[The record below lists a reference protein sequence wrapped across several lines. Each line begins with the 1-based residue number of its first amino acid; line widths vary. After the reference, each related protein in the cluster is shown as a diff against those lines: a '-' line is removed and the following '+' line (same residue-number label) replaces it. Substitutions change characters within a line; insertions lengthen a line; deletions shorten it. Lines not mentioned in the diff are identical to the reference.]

1 MRVLF
6 VSKPVAPPW
15 NDGSKNLVR
24 DVASH
29 LVRSQATV
37 LVTPGAPAID
47 SAVPGGRVAVDAIY
61 RDAGRFSPALASNAR
76 VFARLL
82 RDRGHD
88 AWHFFFAPNRVS
100 SGAARLA
107 RALRRF
113 GGPVVQTVAS
123 APRDFADSQSL
134 LFGERVIALSAWT
147 RDRLVRGGADARQIV
162 VVPPCAPV
170 PAVPQGAA
178 RRARERLGLPG
189 DAPLVL
195 FPGDYEVSTGART
208 VGEATG
214 AIVRA
219 VPEARIVFAC
229 RPKSK
234 RAAIAKEALAAVL
247 GKNADYTYHVGE
259 VPDMGALVAAS
270 SVVVFPVDDP
280 WGKVDVPLVLIE
292 ALALGVPM
300 VLADGGPLEA
310 VSTARFVAPRNAAAL
325 AREVVHALA
334 HGGDI
339 DGGRALWRA
348 RFSPD
353 VVAAAYDDLYDDVC
367 RAK

>member
-1 MRVLF
+1 MARLRVLF
-6 VSKPVAPPW
+6 VSKPVVPPW

-29 LVRSQATV
+29 LVRARATV
-37 LVTPGAPAID
+37 LVTRGAPPMAHVD
-47 SAVPGGRVAVDAIY
+47 TDAIY

-88 AWHFFFAPNRVS
+88 AWHFFFAPNPAS

-107 RALRRF
+107 RTLRRF
-113 GGPVVQTVAS
+113 GGPVFQTVAS
-123 APRDFADSQSL
+123 APRDFARAPSL
-134 LFGERVIALSAWT
+134 LFGDRVIALSAWT
-147 RDRLVRGGADARQIV
+147 RDKLVHAGVDAGRLVVI
-162 VVPPCAPV
+162 PPCAPAPRV
-170 PAVPQGAA
+170 DEGAT
-178 RRARERLGLPG
+178 RRIRERHGLPL

-208 VGEATG
+208 VAEATA

-219 VPEARIVFAC
+219 VPEARVVFAC
-229 RPKSK
+229 RPKSP
-234 RAAIAKEALAAVL
+234 RAAAARDALQLALGQHAK
-247 GKNADYTYHVGE
+247 YTYHVGE
-259 VPDMGALVAAS
+259 AADMGALVAAA
-270 SVVVFPVDDP
+270 SVIAFPVDDP

-300 VLADGGPLEA
+300 VLATGGALEA
-310 VSTARFVAPRNAAAL
+310 VETARFVPPRDPARL
-325 AREVVHALA
+325 AEEVSRVLKG
-334 HGGDI
+334 GGDAA
-339 DGGRALWRA
+339 GGRALWRA
-348 RFSPD
+348 RFSPE
-353 VVAAAYDDLYDDVC
+353 VVAAAYDDLYDDA